1 MRFAE
6 RFASK
11 LDRFGEE
18 YSLSGDTYLG
28 MFKLLDI
35 GNMSLYL
42 DDIERMGVT
51 HPALLLATKPDV
63 SIGIGDTITRSGQN
77 YTVLK
82 TAIHYIAGI
91 AIVRIA
97 ILNQSH

>member
-6 RFASK
+6 RLASK

-18 YSLSGDTYLG
+18 YTANGDTHLG
-28 MFKLLDI
+28 MFKLLDN
-35 GNMSLYL
+35 GTMNLYL
-42 DDIERMGVT
+42 DDIERMGIT

-63 SIGIGDTITRSGQN
+63 GIGIGDTLTRNGRT

-82 TAIHYIAGI
+82 TAVHYIAGV
-91 AIVRIA
+91 AIVRIV
-97 ILNQSH
+97 ILN

>member
-1 MRFAE
+1 MSFAE

-18 YSLSGDTYLG
+18 YTTGGNTHMG
-28 MFKLLDI
+28 IFKLLDP
-35 GNMSLYL
+35 GAMSLYL
-42 DDIERMGVT
+42 DDIERMGIT
-51 HPALLLATKPDV
+51 HPALLMATKPDV
-63 SIGIGDTITRSGQN
+63 VINVADTVTRNGRN

-82 TAIHYIAGI
+82 TAVHYIAGV

-97 ILNQSH
+97 ILN

>member
-6 RFASK
+6 RFAGK

-18 YSLSGDTYLG
+18 YSVSGETYVG
-28 MFKLLDI
+28 MFKLLDT
-35 GNMSLYL
+35 GAMSLYL
-42 DDIERMGVT
+42 DDIERMGIT

-63 SIGIGDTITRSGQN
+63 VINVGDTVTRHSKN

-82 TAIHYIAGI
+82 TAIHYIAGV
-91 AIVRIA
+91 AIVRVA
-97 ILNQSH
+97 ILN